1 MMHMGSL
8 AITGSLGPK
17 NYIHILFNNGA
28 HDSVGGQ
35 PTVGLQI
42 NISQIADAVGYKTII
57 SVETKSDLMNYLK
70 QLNAIQAPIFLE
82 IKVRKGARA
91 NLGRPTTTPIQNKE
105 LFMNFVK

>member
-1 MMHMGSL
+1 
-8 AITGSLGPK
+8 
-17 NYIHILFNNGA
+17 
-28 HDSVGGQ
+28 
-35 PTVGLQI
+35 
-42 NISQIADAVGYKTII
+42 
-57 SVETKSDLMNYLK
+57 MNYLK